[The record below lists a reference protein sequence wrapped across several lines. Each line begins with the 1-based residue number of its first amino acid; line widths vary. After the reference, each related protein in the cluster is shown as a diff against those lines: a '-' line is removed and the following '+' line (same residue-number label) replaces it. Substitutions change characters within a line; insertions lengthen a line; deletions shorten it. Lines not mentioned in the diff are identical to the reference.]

1 MPKAEGSC
9 RKKDEWRL
17 TKTTDLLG
25 VIPSPALV
33 IDTRTSVKAANAT
46 AFALLKG
53 CERLSD
59 LFTPPCAAQLAA
71 ALLATSA
78 TGVTQHGLELAITSG
93 SGDIWLMAS
102 LAPYPQNGDLF
113 LVTLTDVSALKNR
126 LAVSEA
132 AERRW
137 HSALVGSFSGVW
149 EYRADLDQWY
159 CSDIWRQMRGIGP
172 DEPIQTETDAWL
184 ERIHPED
191 RERVAHYVE
200 RQTAGDPD
208 YMIFDYRERHR
219 DGHYLWIECRGS
231 CVERYP
237 DGRPLRIIGT
247 DIDITARKQTEE
259 RLTHLSRRLKVAL
272 EVSRVGVFEADF
284 DLGTSD
290 WDDGMFALYGVDRNE
305 EVKIGGLWESMLH
318 PDDRGR
324 VFDEVERHVANLL
337 PFSDEYRVILRDG
350 STHYIRSRT
359 LPFIDSD
366 GHRKMIGANWDVT
379 GDVVLH
385 RELERAKTLA
395 EARNAELEAAKARIE
410 HIALHDYLTDLPNRR
425 YLDQMLDRLAA
436 DCDERGQGLAALHID
451 LDRFKQVNDTLG
463 HNAGDQMLRHAARV
477 LRDAVRHDGDFVARI
492 GGDEFVFLA
501 PCDGNEDALAAMA
514 ERLIAELRRPVIF
527 EGHECRAGASI
538 GIAIER
544 SGRIDARQLLL
555 NADIALYHAKNAGR
569 NRYEFFCRD
578 RRHQMVTAH
587 RLADDLL
594 RALENDEFVPHYQ
607 FQFCAR
613 SLDVVGAEALVRWQH
628 PGRGLLAPA
637 EFLAVAE
644 EIGIVAQIDGLLL
657 EKAVADAARWRAEGL
672 HVPKVSVNVSTRRLH
687 DPHLTQKLAALSF
700 EPGSVSF
707 ELLESIFLDES
718 DEQARANLAHIRKLG
733 IGIEIDDFGTGHA
746 SIVSLLRIGPDSLKI
761 DRELVRDV
769 TRSPEQ
775 RRLVGSIIDIGRSLN
790 VKIVA
795 EGVETRDHVRVLAKL
810 GCDVLQ
816 GYGLAKPMGMEETF
830 AFLRAESWRAT

>member
-1 MPKAEGSC
+1 MPQAEGSR
-9 RKKDEWRL
+9 RKRDEL
-17 TKTTDLLG
+17 HQPKMADLLG
-25 VIPSPALV
+25 AVPSAALV
-33 IDTRTSVKAANAT
+33 IDVRTAVRAANA
-46 AFALLKG
+46 AAHELLQGAGHLSSLFAPA
-53 CERLSD
+53 CR
-59 LFTPPCAAQLAA
+59 AQFAA
-71 ALLATSA
+71 ALLSA
-78 TGVTQHGLELAITSG
+78 SASGEAQHGLELEMEDG
-93 SGDIWLMAS
+93 EIWVMGS
-102 LAPYPQNGDLF
+102 LAPCPDDGDLF
-113 LVTLTDVSALKNR
+113 IVTLSDITLLKSR
-126 LAVSEA
+126 LMACEASED
-132 AERRW
+132 RW
-137 HSALVGSFSGVW
+137 HSALVGSSSGVW

-172 DEPIQTETDAWL
+172 DEPVPAETDAWL
-184 ERIHPED
+184 QRIHPED
-191 RERVAHYVE
+191 RERVAHCVD
-200 RQTAGDPD
+200 RQIAGDPD
-208 YMIFDYRERHR
+208 YMTFDYREQHR
-219 DGHYLWIECRGS
+219 DGRYIWIECRGA
-231 CVERYP
+231 CVERRA

-247 DIDITARKQTEE
+247 DTDITARKQTEE

-290 WDDGMFALYGVDRNE
+290 WDDGMFALYGVERKE

-318 PDDRGR
+318 PEDREH
-324 VFDEVERHVANLL
+324 VFGEVERHVANLL

-395 EARNAELEAAKARIE
+395 EARNAELETAKARIE

-425 YLDQMLDRLAA
+425 YLDQMLDRIVA
-436 DCDERGQGLAALHID
+436 DCDERGKGLAALHID

-477 LRDAVRHDGDFVARI
+477 LRDAMHHNGDFVARI
-492 GGDEFVFLA
+492 GGDEFVFLTA
-501 PCDGNEDALAAMA
+501 YDGDDDALAVMA
-514 ERLIAELRRPVIF
+514 ERLIADLRRPIAF
-527 EGHECRAGASI
+527 EGHECRTGASI
-538 GIAIER
+538 GIALER
-544 SGRIDARQLLL
+544 VGNIDARQLLL

-587 RLADDLL
+587 RLADELL
-594 RALENDEFVPHYQ
+594 RALEKDEFVPHYQ

-613 SLDVVGAEALVRWQH
+613 SLDVVGTEALARWQH
-628 PGRGLLAPA
+628 PERGLLAPV

-644 EIGIVAQIDGLLL
+644 EIGVVAQIDGLLL

-672 HVPKVSVNVSTRRLH
+672 RVPKVSVNVSTRRLH

-761 DRELVRDV
+761 DRELVRGV
-769 TRSPEQ
+769 ARSPEQ
-775 RRLVGSIIDIGRSLN
+775 RRLVGSISDIGRSLS

-795 EGVETRDHVRVLAKL
+795 EGVETRDQVRVLAKL

-816 GYGLAKPMGMEETF
+816 GYGLAKPMGIEDTF
-830 AFLRAESWRAT
+830 AFLRAESWRAA

>member
-1 MPKAEGSC
+1 MPQAEGSC
-9 RKKDEWRL
+9 RKNDEWRL
-17 TKTTDLLG
+17 EKGADLLG
-25 VIPSPALV
+25 AVPSPALV
-33 IDTRTSVKAANAT
+33 IDVRTAVKAANA
-46 AFALLKG
+46 AAHALLKG
-53 CERLSD
+53 ADRLCD
-59 LFTPPCAAQLAA
+59 LFTPACRAQFAS
-71 ALLATSA
+71 ALLSA
-78 TGVTQHGLELAITSG
+78 SAGGSAQHGLELGIDDGKAWLIG
-93 SGDIWLMAS
+93 SV
-102 LAPYPQNGDLF
+102 APCPQESDLF
-113 LVTLTDVSALKNR
+113 VVTLADISSLKSR
-126 LAVSEA
+126 LAACEASED
-132 AERRW
+132 RW
-137 HSALVGSFSGVW
+137 HSALVGSSSGVW

-172 DEPIQTETDAWL
+172 DEPIPSETDAWL
-184 ERIHPED
+184 QRIHPED
-191 RERVAHYVE
+191 RERVAHCVE

-208 YMIFDYRERHR
+208 FMTFDYREKHA

-231 CVERYP
+231 CVERDA

-247 DIDITARKQTEE
+247 DTDITTRKQTEE

-272 EVSRVGVFEADF
+272 DVSRVGVFEADF

-290 WDDGMFALYGVDRNE
+290 WDDGMFALYGIDRKE

-318 PDDRGR
+318 PDDREH
-324 VFDEVERHVANLL
+324 VFGEVDRHVANLL

-379 GDVVLH
+379 GDVLLH

-425 YLDQMLDRLAA
+425 YLDQMLDQIVA
-436 DCDERGQGLAALHID
+436 DCDKRGKGLAALHID

-463 HNAGDQMLRHAARV
+463 HNAGDQLLRHAARV
-477 LRDAVRHDGDFVARI
+477 LRDAMRDDGDFVARI
-492 GGDEFVFLA
+492 GGDEFVFLVA
-501 PCDGNEDALAAMA
+501 YDGDENVLAVMA
-514 ERLIAELRRPVIF
+514 ERLIAELRRPIVF

-538 GIAIER
+538 GIALER
-544 SGRIDARQLLL
+544 GGSIDGRQLLL

-613 SLDVVGAEALVRWQH
+613 SLDVVGAEALARWRH
-628 PGRGLLAPA
+628 PERGLLAPA

-644 EIGIVAQIDGLLL
+644 EIGVVAQIDGLLL
-657 EKAVADAARWRAEGL
+657 QKAVADAARWRAEGL
-672 HVPKVSVNVSTRRLH
+672 RVPKVSVNVSTRRLH

-700 EPGSVSF
+700 EPGTISF

-761 DRELVRDV
+761 DRELVRGV

-795 EGVETRDHVRVLAKL
+795 EGVETREQVRVLAKL

-816 GYGLAKPMGMEETF
+816 GYGLAKPMAVGDTF
-830 AFLRAESWRAT
+830 AFLRAQSWRAM

>member
-1 MPKAEGSC
+1 MPKAEASC
-9 RKKDEWRL
+9 RTKDEWRL
-17 TKTTDLLG
+17 AKRSDLLG
-25 VIPSPALV
+25 AIPSPALV
-33 IDTRTSVKAANAT
+33 IDTRTSVKAANAP
-46 AFALLKG
+46 ALALLKG
-53 CERLSD
+53 GERLSD

-71 ALLATSA
+71 ALLTTSA
-78 TGVTQHGLELAITSG
+78 TGEAQHGLELEIASG
-93 SGDIWLMAS
+93 EGENSVMAS
-102 LAPYPQNGDLF
+102 LAPYPADSDLF
-113 LVTLTDVSALKNR
+113 LLSLTDISALKNR
-126 LAVSEA
+126 LAASEA
-132 AERRW
+132 AEKRW

-149 EYRADLDQWY
+149 EYRADLNEWY

-172 DEPIQTETDAWL
+172 DDPIPTETDDWL

-191 RERVAHYVE
+191 RERVAQCVE
-200 RQTAGDPD
+200 RQIAGDPD
-208 YMIFDYRERHR
+208 CMTFDYRERHR

-237 DGRPLRIIGT
+237 DGRPLRIVGT
-247 DIDITARKQTEE
+247 DTDITARKQTEE
-259 RLTHLSRRLKVAL
+259 RLTHLSRRLRVAL

-290 WDDGMFALYGVDRNE
+290 WDDGMFALYGVDRKE

-318 PDDRGR
+318 PDDREH
-324 VFDEVERHVANLL
+324 VFGEVDHHVANLL

-379 GDVVLH
+379 SDVVLH

-410 HIALHDYLTDLPNRR
+410 HIALHDYLTELPNRR
-425 YLDQMLDRLAA
+425 YLDQMLDRLVA
-436 DCDERGQGLAALHID
+436 DCDERGKGLAALHID

-463 HNAGDQMLRHAARV
+463 HNAGDQILRRTASV
-477 LRDAVRHDGDFVARI
+477 LRTAMRDDGDFVARI
-492 GGDEFVFLA
+492 GGDEFVFLVRY
-501 PCDGNEDALAAMA
+501 DGDENELSALA
-514 ERLIAELRRPVIF
+514 ERLIDDLRRPIRL

-538 GIAIER
+538 GIAVEYR
-544 SGRIDARQLLL
+544 GNIDPRQLLL

-569 NRYEFFCRD
+569 NCYEFFCRD
-578 RRHQMVTAH
+578 RRRQMVTAR

-613 SLDVVGAEALVRWQH
+613 GLDVVGAEALARWRH
-628 PGRGLLAPA
+628 PERGLLSPA
-637 EFLAVAE
+637 EFLVVAE
-644 EIGIVAQIDGLLL
+644 EIGVVAQIDGMVL
-657 EKAVADAARWRAEGL
+657 EKAVGDAARWRAEGL

-687 DPHLTQKLAALSF
+687 DPHLKQKLAALSF

-761 DRELVRDV
+761 DRELVREV

-790 VKIVA
+790 VKIIA
-795 EGVETRDHVRVLAKL
+795 EGVETREHVRVLAKL

-816 GYGLAKPMGMEETF
+816 GYGLAKPMAMEDTF
-830 AFLRAESWRAT
+830 GFLRAQSWREA